1 MDTGKRGLY
10 FPAIPCCS
18 YLTQNIMNMELRHNY
33 NIDFKPLKSRF
44 KKRKLKG
51 TIYVMWYFYF
61 KRRRKNLR
69 TIIFNSE
76 SSNCVL
82 ISWFLNIIPE
92 FLIHAFLIHISRVNS
107 EGHGTKG
114 RNSTVKSKQHS
125 WAGQYKK
132 CVQYNL
138 KLSSLI

>member
-1 MDTGKRGLY
+1 MRIFTFFRFVPVLLQYIILICFILSTMGNYYMHNNLSRLMGISAHKPVLR
-10 FPAIPCCS
+10 
-18 YLTQNIMNMELRHNY
+18 NIGN
-33 NIDFKPLKSRF
+33 S
-44 KKRKLKG
+44 
-51 TIYVMWYFYF
+51 
-61 KRRRKNLR
+61 RKNLR